1 MKITLYNYETGETK
15 TLSME
20 QAIPMPFSNFVEKGI
35 TLLDD
40 QENIMANRV
49 WPIIEDNL
57 GYSIEIDDL
66 NYCQS
71 RNFRTI
77 LKTYIRLI
85 KECSDKQVIELR
97 QWDRQNR
104 PSRIL
109 TTENLS

>member
-1 MKITLYNYETGETK
+1 MKITLYNYKTGETK
-15 TLSME
+15 TLSLE
-20 QAIPMPFSNFVEKGI
+20 QAISIPFSNFIEKEI

-57 GYSIEIDDL
+57 GYSIEIDNL
-66 NYCQS
+66 NYQS
-71 RNFRTI
+71 RNFRII

-85 KECSDKQVIELR
+85 KERSDKQVIELR

-109 TTENLS
+109 TTEILS